1 MTLEESVLAS
11 RLRLLR
17 AAEQSGNV
25 SVTCRVFGVSRA
37 QFYEWRTQWRRYGA
51 EGVRPKPTAAR
62 PGRPAS
68 QSLETEHRV
77 IAVALAWPTRGARWV
92 SAQLAEQHLV
102 VPATTVWRILR
113 RHPLSRRDA
122 RLAALEHEHAAVR
135 GILTERVRRR
145 LVRHVHAEQP
155 GDLLSLETFY
165 VGRLKG
171 VGKVWPITAC
181 DAACSYGWARVHAG
195 EVTGAAVLAFL
206 TDVVVPIYAR
216 AGWTLRRVLTDRGKE
231 FKGAFDA
238 GLARLGIRHTRT
250 QPRHA
255 WTNGFVERFQGTI
268 LHEHWRLVFRRTY
281 FRSVR
286 QLQHTLDAFLAFYNR
301 RRPHQ
306 GYRLKGRTPAL
317 LFWGASDAMS
327 GAGPLT
333 R

>member
-1 MTLEESVLAS
+1 MTLEESVLAT
-11 RLRLLR
+11 RLQLLR

-25 SVTCRVFGVSRA
+25 SATCRLFNVSRT

-51 EGVRPKPTAAR
+51 DGVRPKPTAER
-62 PGRPAS
+62 PGRPVS
-68 QSLETEHRV
+68 HSVETEHRV

-92 SAQLAEQHLV
+92 SAQLAEQGLV
-102 VPATTVWRILR
+102 VPPTTVWRIVR
-113 RHPLSRRDA
+113 RHGLSRREA

-135 GILTERVRRR
+135 GVLTERVRRR
-145 LVRHVHAEQP
+145 LVRHVRAEQP
-155 GDLLSLETFY
+155 GELLSLDTFY

-171 VGKVWPITAC
+171 VGKVWQITAC
-181 DAACSYGWARVHAG
+181 DAACSYGWARVQAG
-195 EVTGAAVLAFL
+195 EVKGAAVLAFL
-206 TDVVVPIYAR
+206 TEVVLPIYAR

-231 FKGAFDA
+231 FKDAFAA
-238 GLARLGIRHTRT
+238 GLTRLGIRHTRT

-281 FRSVR
+281 FRGVR
-286 QLQHTLDAFLAFYNR
+286 QLQRTLDAFLAFYNQ

-306 GYRLKGRTPAL
+306 GYRLRGRTPAL
-317 LFWGASDAMS
+317 VFWGAMS
-327 GAGPLT
+327 GAGPFT